1 MTGQTSPRKT
11 MSTATSATMPATM
24 PKTALLLIDIQ
35 RGAFDAAR
43 CPVIDRAE
51 ELLANASALL
61 AAARAAGTPV
71 VFIQHLDQPGAAFE
85 QDTPHGEFHAG
96 VAPQP
101 GETVLRKRASS
112 AFENTE
118 LAATLQ
124 QLDAQQLVL
133 CGLQSELCVYNT
145 GKAAL
150 ALGYGVRLAADGHST
165 WPSGGRS
172 SEAISA
178 GVNAELH
185 ALGAVLA
192 SSASLA
198 VSLRSPD

>member
-1 MTGQTSPRKT
+1 MAGQTLAPK
-11 MSTATSATMPATM
+11 AMPYVMPNVM
-24 PKTALLLIDIQ
+24 PKIAVLVIDIQ
-35 RGAFDAAR
+35 RGAFDGAR
-43 CPVIDRAE
+43 CPVIDRAA
-51 ELLANASALL
+51 ELVANASALV
-61 AAARAAGTPV
+61 AAARAAGSPV
-71 VFIQHLDQPGAAFE
+71 VFIQHLDEPGAAFE
-85 QDTPHGEFHAG
+85 KDTPHGELHG
-96 VAPQP
+96 DVAPQP
-101 GETVLRKRASS
+101 GEAVVRKRASS

-118 LAATLQ
+118 LANTLQ
-124 QLDAQQLVL
+124 GLGVQQLVL
-133 CGLQSELCVYNT
+133 CGLQSEYCVYNT

-192 SSASLA
+192 STASLV
-198 VSLRSPD
+198 VSLRGRA